1 MTSQKVEKTDER
13 MKLEAVAREMG
24 MKGRFPTD
32 DDALEAKIAEAQT
45 TEAVVVEKV
54 EPVKEAPVL
63 KRKPAP
69 RMIVAGNYRDDRTA
83 MVEKLEREDPDS
95 KYIMQSGT
103 ISNRELAAKG
113 FERTDFTVKNDI
125 VIRTNREDY
134 DANLNNLNETSYE
147 AMGRIDGGTGIV
159 GKHEAHAK
167 VAPK

>member
-54 EPVKEAPVL
+54 EPVVDAPVV

-69 RMIVAGNYRDDRTA
+69 RMIVDNLYRDDRTA
-83 MVEKLEREDPDS
+83 MVAKLEKEDPDS

-113 FERTDFTVKNDI
+113 FERTDFSVKNDI
-125 VIRTNREDY
+125 VCRTNREDY
-134 DANLNNLNETSYE
+134 DANLNNLNETSYA

-159 GKHEAHAK
+159 GKHEAQAK